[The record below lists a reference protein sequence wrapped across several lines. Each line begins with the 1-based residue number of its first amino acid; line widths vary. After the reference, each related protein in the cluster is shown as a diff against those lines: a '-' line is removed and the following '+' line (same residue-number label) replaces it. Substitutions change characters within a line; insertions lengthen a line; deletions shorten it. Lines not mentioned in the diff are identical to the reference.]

1 MIRCSTFSCAPRG
14 EPHLC
19 LVDGQF
25 RRRIEKNIGEV
36 SCSMLETSNGDN
48 LKHSQLLDYC
58 WSGESFI
65 NVLEWAFCCRCGN
78 VWLRLWET
86 IYHVQMTR
94 TVANKDISKHS
105 QREQCISWWYKFLWR
120 LPRHVQLIDIL
131 EPPGSIWGSPELNS
145 PSGGRWNPSGWNIE
159 GLVLQYHNH
168 YGITNHGKTANHYWQ
183 FVFV

>member
-1 MIRCSTFSCAPRG
+1 MIRCSTFSCAPRR

-19 LVDGQF
+19 LVDRQF
-25 RRRIEKNIGEV
+25 RRIEKNVGEV

-58 WSGESFI
+58 WSGESLI

-94 TVANKDISKHS
+94 TVANKDISNILRENNAFPDEINSYEDYHVMNSLTFRNLQDLGFSRAQQS
-105 QREQCISWWYKFLWR
+105 QWGTVEPQWVECWT
-120 LPRHVQLIDIL
+120 PRYAI
-131 EPPGSIWGSPELNS
+131 P
-145 PSGGRWNPSGWNIE
+145 
-159 GLVLQYHNH
+159 
-168 YGITNHGKTANHYWQ
+168 
-183 FVFV
+183 